1 VSHTR
6 FFDAS
11 PLSPV
16 KPAGILLL
24 VAVLAFA
31 GVGVSTLVYAAGRR
45 RVH

>member
-1 VSHTR
+1 
-6 FFDAS
+6 
-11 PLSPV
+11 
-16 KPAGILLL
+16 